1 MGDTIGTTWAKT
13 RKDPDAERGKTTCV
27 SGTVRQIAVDR
38 SDLGTFYNG
47 TITSGSGDW
56 WRFTAVRDTGDLV
69 QNSAARICG
78 IVTGVSDYAN
88 TGGGQTPSVTIV
100 GLFDLP
106 ANRAKALRK

>member
-1 MGDTIGTTWAKT
+1 M
-13 RKDPDAERGKTTCV
+13 
-27 SGTVRQIAVDR
+27 SGGA
-38 SDLGTFYNG
+38 SPP
-47 TITSGSGDW
+47 SG
-56 WRFTAVRDTGDLV
+56 DTGDLV